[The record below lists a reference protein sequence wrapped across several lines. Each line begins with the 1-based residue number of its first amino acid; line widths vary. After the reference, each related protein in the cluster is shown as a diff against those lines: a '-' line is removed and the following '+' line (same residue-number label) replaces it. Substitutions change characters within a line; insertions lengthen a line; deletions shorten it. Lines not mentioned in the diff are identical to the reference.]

1 MLQLILGR
9 AGSGKTTELYRRIG
23 QVAEA
28 GGQAILLVPE
38 QFSFENERELYLRLG
53 PELSSRVEVLGFGR
67 LCDNVF
73 RYYGGLAGR
82 ALDDTA
88 RRILMGVTSRG
99 GQRSGG
105 LCGPGGQARLIEDMI
120 GEIGELKA
128 AGVTPDRLFGL
139 ALPGNPSLTRE
150 DGDHCFDLCRLSG
163 AHRPQLSGRRGR
175 PDPGGADAQSPGI
188 LRRGERIHRLLY
200 RLYGGGISDARAPC
214 WRGHRM

>member
-73 RYYGGLAGR
+73 RYYGGLVWDGGDMELLSFYKR
-82 ALDDTA
+82 AIA
-88 RRILMGVTSRG
+88 
-99 GQRSGG
+99 
-105 LCGPGGQARLIEDMI
+105 
-120 GEIGELKA
+120 
-128 AGVTPDRLFGL
+128 
-139 ALPGNPSLTRE
+139 
-150 DGDHCFDLCRLSG
+150 
-163 AHRPQLSGRRGR
+163 
-175 PDPGGADAQSPGI
+175 
-188 LRRGERIHRLLY
+188 LRRGLTALQRGEFRLLCAKRGSGLLAFARECAEERVRVY
-200 RLYGGGISDARAPC
+200 INCSDSAADCEVEGETLFSEGLGGGKIGPYGFAVTLE
-214 WRGHRM
+214 RG

>member
-88 RRILMGVTSRG
+88 RRILMGVTLQEMGSGLEVYAAQADKPASSR
-99 GQRSGG
+99 
-105 LCGPGGQARLIEDMI
+105 
-120 GEIGELKA
+120 
-128 AGVTPDRLFGL
+128 T
-139 ALPGNPSLTRE
+139 
-150 DGDHCFDLCRLSG
+150 
-163 AHRPQLSGRRGR
+163 
-175 PDPGGADAQSPGI
+175 
-188 LRRGERIHRLLY
+188 
-200 RLYGGGISDARAPC
+200 
-214 WRGHRM
+214 

>member
-73 RYYGGLAGR
+73 R
-82 ALDDTA
+82 
-88 RRILMGVTSRG
+88 
-99 GQRSGG
+99 
-105 LCGPGGQARLIEDMI
+105 
-120 GEIGELKA
+120 
-128 AGVTPDRLFGL
+128 
-139 ALPGNPSLTRE
+139 
-150 DGDHCFDLCRLSG
+150 
-163 AHRPQLSGRRGR
+163 
-175 PDPGGADAQSPGI
+175 
-188 LRRGERIHRLLY
+188 
-200 RLYGGGISDARAPC
+200 
-214 WRGHRM
+214 